1 VFAVTFIFQEAEMRQ
16 WIAIVFLLIGAVAG
30 SAQSG
35 SGPTIVKPGTLTWA
49 PFIPGVDMA
58 VLSGDP
64 TKTGIYTVRLKL
76 ADGTKIPPHW
86 HPEDENVTVLRGVF
100 LAGMGDKF
108 DDAALQEL
116 PPGTFV
122 LMPKQMHHFA
132 KAKGDTVLQLHGAGP
147 LVINYVNPE
156 DDPAKAKK

>member
-1 VFAVTFIFQEAEMRQ
+1 MNRWMTGLVLLTACVFASGQS
-16 WIAIVFLLIGAVAG
+16 AG
-30 SAQSG
+30 
-35 SGPTIVKPGTLTWA
+35 GPTITKPGTLEWKA
-49 PFIPGVDMA
+49 FMPGGELA

-64 TKTGIYTVRLKL
+64 AKTGIYTIRLRL

-100 LAGMGDKF
+100 MAGMGEKF

-116 PPGTFV
+116 PSGTYV
-122 LMPKQMHHFA
+122 MMPKAMRHFA
-132 KAKGDTVLQLHGAGP
+132 KAKGETVLQVHGAGP
-147 LVINYVNPE
+147 FVINYVNPE